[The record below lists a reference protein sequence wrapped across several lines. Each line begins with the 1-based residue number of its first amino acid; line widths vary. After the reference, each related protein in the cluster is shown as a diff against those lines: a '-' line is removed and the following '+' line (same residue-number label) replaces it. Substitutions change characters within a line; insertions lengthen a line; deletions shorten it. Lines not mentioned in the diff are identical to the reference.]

1 MESIAASGDASY
13 SNDHDWTTVDGLVQV
28 LIEAMAEFTGTEWTD
43 LPPLYDYIDP
53 EALEHLF
60 SPTKTSTRV
69 DGGVFFHYNGYPV
82 VVHSNGRIEIYD

>member
-1 MESIAASGDASY
+1 MESIAASGDVSY
-13 SNDHDWTTVDGLVQV
+13 CSDHDWTTVDGLVQV
-28 LIEAMAEFTGTEWTD
+28 LIEAMADFTGIDWTD

-53 EALEHLF
+53 EALEHQF
-60 SPTKTSTRV
+60 SPTTSTRV